1 MWPGAQPT
9 ITESW
14 IQDTN
19 AYGISRRSE
28 RVSADVEWHFEN
40 DPEFQQKL
48 EWVDGFVTKQVE
60 PLDLLLGHPADVHDP
75 LRNELIKPLQQKV
88 KDAGLWAAHLG
99 PELGGQGYGQLR
111 LALLNEIIGRS
122 RCAPVVFGSQAPDS
136 GNAEIL
142 AHFGSGEQKKQ
153 YLEPLL
159 AGDIVSCFSITE
171 PAGGADPTSFTTS
184 AVADGDS
191 WVINGEKW
199 FSSNA
204 RYARFLIVM
213 AVTEPDAGRHR
224 RMSMI
229 LVPTDTPGVEIVRNS
244 ATAGQPFRDGS
255 HAYLRFTDVR
265 VPLSNLLGDRGQA
278 FAIAQTRLGG
288 GRIHHAMRC
297 VGLVQ
302 RALDMMCERALS
314 RTTRGAA
321 LGTYQLTQEVIA
333 DSWMELQQYRL
344 FVLQT
349 AWRIDKYNDYQKVR
363 GDISAVKAMMPKV
376 LNNVASRALHLHG
389 SIGTTDELPFARMVM
404 ESFQMGLADGPTE
417 VHKVTVARELLKNYK
432 PSESVFPDYHLV
444 KREAEV
450 KERYREVLD
459 RHEEVAAWT

>member
-1 MWPGAQPT
+1 M
-9 ITESW
+9 
-14 IQDTN
+14 
-19 AYGISRRSE
+19 
-28 RVSADVEWHFEN
+28 EWYFEN
-40 DPEFQQKL
+40 DPDFEKQL
-48 EWVDGFVTKQVE
+48 VWVDQFVTQEIE

-75 LRNELIKPLQQKV
+75 LRNELIRPLQQQV
-88 KDAGLWAAHLG
+88 KDRDLWAAHLG

-111 LALLNEIIGRS
+111 LALLNEIVGRS

-142 AHFGSGEQKKQ
+142 AHFGTDEQKAR
-153 YLEPLL
+153 YLQPLL

-171 PAGGADPTSFTTS
+171 PTGGADPTSFTT
-184 AVADGDS
+184 AAHQDGDE

-204 RYARFLIVM
+204 RYAEFLIVM
-213 AVTEPDAGRHR
+213 AVTDPEAGPHR
-224 RMSMI
+224 RMSML
-229 LVPTDTPGVEIVRNS
+229 LVPAGTPGVEIVRNS
-244 ATAGQPFRDGS
+244 ATAGQPFRDGT

-265 VPLSNLLGDRGQA
+265 VPSANLLGDRGAA

-302 RALDMMCERALS
+302 RALDMMCERVLS
-314 RTTRGAA
+314 RSTRGAPLA
-321 LGTYQLTQEVIA
+321 NRQTVQELIA

-344 FVLQT
+344 LVLQT

-363 GDISAVKAMMPKV
+363 GDISAVKALMPKV

-389 SIGTTDELPFARMVM
+389 SIGTTDEMPFARMIL

-417 VHKVTVARELLKNYK
+417 VHKVMVAREVLKNYQ
-432 PSESVFPDYHLV
+432 PTDSVFPAYHLIS
-444 KREAEV
+444 REAEARQ
-450 KERYREVLD
+450 RYRDELA
-459 RHEEVAAWT
+459 RHEAVTAWA